1 MKKIFIGLSLL
12 VAILLS
18 LVVFP
23 VAAHEP
29 RTVGDYD
36 VEFGWH
42 VEPAY
47 TTLLNAGELFV
58 HKHDGGDPVTGL
70 DDTLQIEVSYGGKTK
85 SLKFYAVEDDPGHY
99 MADIIPT
106 QPGDY
111 SFHITGKIGDADFD
125 QTFTSADGKFNS
137 VDPVTDIQFP

>member
-1 MKKIFIGLSLL
+1 MKKL
-12 VAILLS
+12 VVLLS
-18 LVVFP
+18 LFLAAALSFAIMP
-23 VAAHEP
+23 AAAHEP

-36 VEFGWH
+36 IEFGWH

-58 HKHDGGDPVTGL
+58 HKAGTEDGVTGL
-70 DDTLQIEVSYGGKTK
+70 DDTLQIEVSYGGKSKT
-85 SLKFYAVEDDPGHY
+85 LKLYAVEDDAGHY
-99 MADIIPT
+99 LADIIPT

-125 QTFTSADGKFNS
+125 QTFTSADGKFDS
-137 VDPVTDIQFP
+137 VNPVSDIQFP